1 MISGYA
7 YEVASR
13 VLLFILISW
22 VNDPRIFITT
32 LCMLNILAIRLRIK
46 SGNFDLWLSIRHVI
60 IKRLLKN
67 RIWVEFNF
75 SELALANS
83 KIQIRNEYFLPVGPT
98 NLKING
104 DFSAVL
110 SMGLNFNKFW
120 IRNSMIDFRY
130 KVWKL

>member
-60 IKRLLKN
+60 IERLLKN